1 MPTPRAVEVE
11 RLLDDLSYQVT
22 AARTAGLRR
31 PDELRRTLKR
41 MTALIS
47 NIDAVAVTEMSQRRD
62 L

>member
-1 MPTPRAVEVE
+1 MPATRSQEVE

-22 AARTAGLRR
+22 AARTAGLVR

-47 NIDAVAVTEMSQRRD
+47 NIDAVAVTEISQRRD
-62 L
+62 V